1 MRYIQTNQF
10 REAFANLPQ
19 HIQQRAKKQLALFF
33 RDYRYPSLQTKKMEG
48 HNDLFEGRV
57 TRGYRFIYRITGDI
71 CYIIDIG
78 THDILNRY

>member
-10 REAFANLPQ
+10 REAFAKLPQ
-19 HIQQRAKKQLALFF
+19 QIQRRAKKQLALFF
-33 RDYRYPSLQTKKMEG
+33 QDFRYPSLQTKKMEG
-48 HNDLFEGRV
+48 HSDLFEGRV